1 MAARRMWLCMGV
13 AGAGI
18 AAALALGGS
27 VRLLLI
33 VVAVLACPVAMY
45 LGMREMTRHREDGP

>member
-13 AGAGI
+13 VGAGI
-18 AAALALGGS
+18 AVALALGGP

-45 LGMREMTRHREDGP
+45 LGMRGMTRHREGGP